1 MNSWPPK
8 ITSDFNLKK
17 ITMITFMDE
26 NGIRTFKYN
35 DSENLMASWVKT
47 RIDINF
53 VLVDGQGT
61 FIGAGSNG
69 QALMKSML
77 LIKETQSNQSFN
89 ENPAYG

>member
-1 MNSWPPK
+1 
-8 ITSDFNLKK
+8 
-17 ITMITFMDE
+17 MITFMDE

-61 FIGAGSNG
+61 FIGAGPDG
-69 QALMKSML
+69 QALMKSMR
-77 LIKETQSNQSFN
+77 LIK
-89 ENPAYG
+89 

>member
-1 MNSWPPK
+1 
-8 ITSDFNLKK
+8 
-17 ITMITFMDE
+17 MITFMDE
-26 NGIRTFKYN
+26 NGIRTIKYN

>member
-1 MNSWPPK
+1 MNSWLPK
-8 ITSDFNLKK
+8 TTSNFNLKNT
-17 ITMITFMDE
+17 TMITFMDE

-35 DSENLMASWVKT
+35 DSENLMASWVNT

>member
-1 MNSWPPK
+1 
-8 ITSDFNLKK
+8 
-17 ITMITFMDE
+17 MITFMDE
-26 NGIRTFKYN
+26 NGIRTFKLN
-35 DSENLMASWVKT
+35 ESDNFKASWVNT

-89 ENPAYG
+89 KNPAYV

>member
-1 MNSWPPK
+1 
-8 ITSDFNLKK
+8 
-17 ITMITFMDE
+17 MITFMDE

-47 RIDINF
+47 RVDINF

>member
-1 MNSWPPK
+1 
-8 ITSDFNLKK
+8 
-17 ITMITFMDE
+17 MITFMDE
-26 NGIRTFKYN
+26 NGIRTFKLI
-35 DSENLMASWVKT
+35 DSDNLMASWVNT
-47 RIDINF
+47 RIDIKF

-61 FIGAGSNG
+61 FIGAGSDG

>member
-1 MNSWPPK
+1 
-8 ITSDFNLKK
+8 
-17 ITMITFMDE
+17 
-26 NGIRTFKYN
+26 
-35 DSENLMASWVKT
+35 MASWVKT

-77 LIKETQSNQSFN
+77 LINETRSNQSFN
-89 ENPAYG
+89 ENSAYG

>member
-8 ITSDFNLKK
+8 ITSDFNLKNT
-17 ITMITFMDE
+17 TMITFMDE

-35 DSENLMASWVKT
+35 DSENLIASWVKT